1 MTPIKAVRI
10 ALWSLIA
17 AAGIG
22 AALLATG
29 MVPRQEPRVQS
40 SGIADIGGPFQLTT
54 HKGMPLTDAD
64 LRGRPYL
71 VFFGFTYCPEI
82 CPTTLTELTARYEA
96 LGAEADKLTTLLV
109 TVDPARDTQE
119 ALSQYMTAFH
129 PSFVALRGTQ
139 EQTDAMVKTYRA
151 TARKVPTT
159 GDDYTMDHTTVVY
172 MMDRQGRFVGTLD
185 PHEKAEVQLTK
196 LRRLIKG

>member
-1 MTPIKAVRI
+1 M
-10 ALWSLIA
+10 
-17 AAGIG
+17 
-22 AALLATG
+22 LAMG
-29 MVPRQEPRVQS
+29 MVPRQELRVQS

-54 HKGMPLTDAD
+54 HKGTPLTDTD
-64 LRGRPYL
+64 LRGCPYL

-96 LGAEADKLTTLLV
+96 LGEEADKLMTLLV

-129 PSFVALRGTQ
+129 PSFVAPRGTQ

-151 TARKVPTT
+151 TARKVPTS
-159 GDDYTMDHTTVVY
+159 GGDYTMDHTTVVY
-172 MMDRQGRFVGTLD
+172 MMDRQGRFVGTLA